1 MNSMNDVMTPLV
13 SFLTGDF
20 LYSGELMAFW
30 MAVQGA
36 VAVRKGPNKDN
47 NLHWFHAFCLS
58 VIGGY
63 AGGLFGFIWMGKPTA
78 MLAND
83 LNVASCIVAFVL
95 VNYFPLDLGFTFLK
109 TLPATMV
116 TVSFAQLFRSLGLI
130 KFTTVCFEAF
140 KDTPSAYYP
149 IPVFGPILYA
159 TLLGNMGGFFMKG
172 FEGHV
177 MNGMPWP
184 FQNGLFCASFYHFF
198 VHDKTGI
205 VGTTL
210 RQFIYLPEML
220 DLDDRTFAAVF
231 VALFMQVM
239 GILQIP
245 AFLGPSFSPF
255 GVKVLSPFR
264 DSATWTVGKTE
275 SEWSKNKQKAKK
287 ASKKKK
293 KNGDKEKEL

>member
-1 MNSMNDVMTPLV
+1 
-13 SFLTGDF
+13 
-20 LYSGELMAFW
+20 MAFW

-36 VAVRKGPNKDN
+36 VNVRRGPNKDK

-78 MLAND
+78 MLSND
-83 LNVASCIVAFVL
+83 LNVASCILAFVL
-95 VNYFPLDLGFTFLK
+95 VNYFPFDMGFKFLD
-109 TLPATMV
+109 TLPATLV
-116 TVSFAQLFRSLGLI
+116 TVSFAQLFRSLGII

-140 KDTPSAYYP
+140 KDSPSAYYP
-149 IPVFGPILYA
+149 IPVFGPIIYA
-159 TLLGNMGGFFMKG
+159 TMLGNMGGFFMKG
-172 FEGHV
+172 FEGHI

-210 RQFIYLPEML
+210 RQYMYLPEIL
-220 DLDDRTFAAVF
+220 GLDDRTFAAVF
-231 VALFMQVM
+231 VALFMQIM

-255 GVKVLSPFR
+255 GVEILGPFG
-264 DSATWTVGKTE
+264 DSTTWTVGKTE
-275 SEWSKNKQKAKK
+275 SEWSKNKRKAKK
-287 ASKKKK
+287 ASKKNKK
-293 KNGDKEKEL
+293 GGKEKEL

>member
-1 MNSMNDVMTPLV
+1 MNDVLPPLV
-13 SFLTGDF
+13 AFLTGDF
-20 LYSGELMAFW
+20 PYSGELMAFW
-30 MAVQGA
+30 MAIQGA
-36 VAVRKGPNKDN
+36 VAVRRGPNKDK

-58 VIGGY
+58 VIAGY
-63 AGGLFGFIWMGKPTA
+63 AGGCFGFIWMGKPTA

-95 VNYFPLDLGFTFLK
+95 VNCMPFDLGFKFFK
-109 TLPATMV
+109 TLPV
-116 TVSFAQLFRSLGLI
+116 TLVIVSFAQLFRALGII

-140 KDTPSAYYP
+140 KETPSAYYP

-172 FEGHV
+172 FEGHI

-210 RQFIYLPEML
+210 RQFINLPVML
-220 DLDDRTFAAVF
+220 GLDDRTFAMVF
-231 VALFMQVM
+231 VSLFMQIM

-255 GVKVLSPFR
+255 GMKILSPFR
-264 DSATWTVGKTE
+264 DSSTWTVAKTE
-275 SEWSKNKQKAKK
+275 SEWSKKRKRKK
-287 ASKKKK
+287 SSRKK
-293 KNGDKEKEL
+293 KNGEKEKEL

>member
-1 MNSMNDVMTPLV
+1 MASMNDVLPPLAA
-13 SFLTGDF
+13 FLTGDF
-20 LYSGELMAFW
+20 PYSGELMAFW
-30 MAVQGA
+30 MAIQGA
-36 VAVRKGPNKDN
+36 VAVRRGPNKDK
-47 NLHWFHAFCLS
+47 NLHWFHAFFLS

-63 AGGLFGFIWMGKPTA
+63 AGGCFGTIWMGKPTA
-78 MLAND
+78 MLSND

-95 VNYFPLDLGFTFLK
+95 VNCMPFDLGFKFCK
-109 TLPATMV
+109 TLPV
-116 TVSFAQLFRSLGLI
+116 TLVIVSFAQLFRALGI
-130 KFTTVCFEAF
+130 VKFTTVCFEAF
-140 KDTPSAYYP
+140 KETPSAYYP

-172 FEGHV
+172 FEGHI

-210 RQFIYLPEML
+210 RRFINSPEIL
-220 DLDDRTFAAVF
+220 GLDDRTFAVVF
-231 VALFMQVM
+231 VSLFMQIM

-255 GVKVLSPFR
+255 GMKILSPFR
-264 DSATWTVGKTE
+264 DSTTWTVAKTD
-275 SEWSKNKQKAKK
+275 SEWSKKRKRKK
-287 ASKKKK
+287 SSKKK
-293 KNGDKEKEL
+293 KNGEKEKEL